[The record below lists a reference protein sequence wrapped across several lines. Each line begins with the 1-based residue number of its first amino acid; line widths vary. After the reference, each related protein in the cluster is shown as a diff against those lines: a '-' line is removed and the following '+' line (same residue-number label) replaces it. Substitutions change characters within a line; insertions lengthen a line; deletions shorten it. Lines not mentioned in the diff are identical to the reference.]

1 MNSMGEKIWYA
12 HRGARDNEICK
23 AEAKLSFGF
32 PQDFKALYEKS
43 DGFEMENGFSYVHF
57 WSIDNILAA
66 NEIFREVGQGNYVFF
81 ADADDGIDYF
91 AFERRSKEIYVF
103 AGDEGMTS
111 CEKFGETID
120 ELISYIK
127 SL

>member
-1 MNSMGEKIWYA
+1 MSEKIWYA
-12 HRGARDNEICK
+12 HRGAKHDEILK
-23 AEAKLSFGF
+23 AEAQLSFDF
-32 PQDFKALYEKS
+32 PQDFKSLYEKS

-57 WSIDNILAA
+57 WSLDSILSA

-91 AFERRSKEIYVF
+91 AYDRQGKEIYVF
-103 AGDEGMTS
+103 AGDEDMS
-111 CEKFGETID
+111 SAEKCGENIGG
-120 ELISYIK
+120 LVSYAK